1 MIVKFSKWLQ
11 VVQANGESVLNR
23 RGKKIIFLIFN
34 FENFKQ
40 FKVDFSLVAGENEL
54 ICSISIP
61 NRESQSGRDE
71 QLRVRTNTVEPTLKS
86 PDTVE
91 ESPR

>member
-40 FKVDFSLVAGENEL
+40 FKVDFSLVERMSSYAQFRFQTGNLNLEETN
-54 ICSISIP
+54 
-61 NRESQSGRDE
+61 NFAFGRIRWS
-71 QLRVRTNTVEPTLKS
+71 LH
-86 PDTVE
+86 
-91 ESPR
+91 